1 MVKFLKRKVM
11 PKQRGIIKLDGTIG
25 DITFYRTKDGYM
37 AREKGGISAQRMQ
50 TDPAFERTR
59 ENMAE
64 FGRAGQA
71 GKYLR
76 NSVKQLIKG
85 ASDSR
90 MQNRMTRA
98 MMKVIHLDSVN
109 PRGKRNVIDGE
120 AELLQGFE
128 FNAGSPLETSF
139 TAPLTITLD
148 RATGDA
154 NISIAPFVPQ
164 VEVTAQPGTTHF
176 KLVAG
181 AADINFETGD
191 TVAATSEST
200 MLPFIAIATTAIELE
215 NALPAA
221 SVNPLFLFFGI
232 SFYQEVNGFYY
243 PLKNGAFNALRI
255 VRVSGTP

>member
-1 MVKFLKRKVM
+1 MVQFLKLIDM

-37 AREKGGISAQRMQ
+37 AREKGGVSAQRMQ

-71 GKYLR
+71 GKFLR
-76 NSVKQLIKG
+76 NSVRQLIKG
-85 ASDSR
+85 SSDSR
-90 MQNRMTRA
+90 MQNRLTRD
-98 MMKVIHLDSVN
+98 MMKVIHLDAVN
-109 PRGKRNVIDGE
+109 ARGKRNVIDGE

-128 FNAGSPLETSF
+128 FNIASPLETSF
-139 TAPLTITLD
+139 TAPLALTLD
-148 RATGDA
+148 RTAGEA

-164 VEVTAQPGTTHF
+164 VEVTAQQGTTHF
-176 KLVAG
+176 KLVSG
-181 AADINFETGD
+181 AADINFETGE
-191 TVAATSEST
+191 TASATSESA
-200 MLPFIAIATTAIELE
+200 MLPFSAVPTALIELE
-215 NALPAA
+215 NALPAD

-232 SFYQEVNGFYY
+232 SFYQEVNGYFY

-255 VRVSGTP
+255 VKVSGTP